1 MQVIM
6 TLCEWRYLG
15 ILLSLGTS
23 HGWIN
28 LNCRMKATKWYVK
41 RRPTTLAG
49 FSETIFTLVII
60 HLKKRL
66 LYYFDGRK
74 TRLFKSNSKQFL
86 KLYRIKITF
95 VNVADS
101 FSLRSNFKLRIGG
114 RIKDKWVYQLL
125 LGDYINISTYGF
137 LIKSRGPMLKLMD
150 PMSSAIKLI
159 KHLVHEKRYVWLIS
173 KKVYLIGHVKYVQSF
188 LYRNPVTNLQIAFS
202 YLSDEWL

>member
-1 MQVIM
+1 MICQAK
-6 TLCEWRYLG
+6 TYYP
-15 ILLSLGTS
+15 
-23 HGWIN
+23 GWFQRN
-28 LNCRMKATKWYVK
+28 NFYSCDNPSKKK
-41 RRPTTLAG
+41 
-49 FSETIFTLVII
+49 VII
-60 HLKKRL
+60 LFWRSKDKWT
-66 LYYFDGRK
+66 FPI
-74 TRLFKSNSKQFL
+74 LFKSNSKQFL

-101 FSLRSNFKLRIGG
+101 FSLHSNFKLRIGG